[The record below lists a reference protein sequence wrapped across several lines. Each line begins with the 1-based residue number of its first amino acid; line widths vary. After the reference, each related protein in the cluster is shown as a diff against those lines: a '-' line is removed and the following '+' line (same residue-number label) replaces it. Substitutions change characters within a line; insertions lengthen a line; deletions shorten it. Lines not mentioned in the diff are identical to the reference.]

1 VYILWKNQ
9 SPKKKKILRRRWGE
23 RTLTFV
29 LAGFGFVAAL
39 AWNDAI
45 QALVRII
52 FGDQP
57 ESILAKFFY
66 AALITVAATVVS
78 IRLSRL
84 TSKE

>member
-1 VYILWKNQ
+1 MEE
-9 SPKKKKILRRRWGE
+9 PKPKEKEDIKKALGE